1 MSKMEGRGLG
11 AEHIPPTQDIMKH
24 TGDLVRT
31 ERHSGPPKLQSSDPA
46 WPTPRVRNH
55 D

>member
-11 AEHIPPTQDIMKH
+11 AEHIPPTQDIVKH

-31 ERHSGPPKLQSSDPA
+31 ERHSGPPNSKALTLPGLPQE
-46 WPTPRVRNH
+46 
-55 D
+55 

>member
-11 AEHIPPTQDIMKH
+11 AEHIPPTQDIMKD

-31 ERHSGPPKLQSSDPA
+31 ERHLVPLNSKALTLPGL
-46 WPTPRVRNH
+46 PRVRNQ